1 MYICLIKQQQNRQMT
16 QIKELS
22 TEEKIIKSAAKIF
35 TEKGYDGARTR
46 EIAEDAGINLALLN
60 YYFRSKEKLFSVVM
74 TQKMEI
80 LFGNILPIISDKKT
94 FLEEKIEKATSVY
107 LDMLLENPNLPLFVA
122 SEIRKNN
129 SQIKTQIPI
138 EKILKQS
145 KILQQIQERIP
156 NVNPFHFL
164 MNFLGMVI
172 FPFIAK
178 PVYQSFIISNEN
190 EFRNLVEERRKMIPL
205 WLKILLENTDA
216 KPQK

>member
-1 MYICLIKQQQNRQMT
+1 M
-16 QIKELS
+16 
-22 TEEKIIKSAAKIF
+22 
-35 TEKGYDGARTR
+35 
-46 EIAEDAGINLALLN
+46 
-60 YYFRSKEKLFSVVM
+60 
-74 TQKMEI
+74 
-80 LFGNILPIISDKKT
+80 
-94 FLEEKIEKATSVY
+94 
-107 LDMLLENPNLPLFVA
+107 A

>member
-1 MYICLIKQQQNRQMT
+1 MQMT
-16 QIKELS
+16 VTKELS

-35 TEKGYDGARTR
+35 TQKGYAGARTR

-74 TQKMEI
+74 LQKIEI
-80 LFGNILPIISDKKT
+80 FFGHILPIISDKQT
-94 FLEEKIEKATSVY
+94 SLEEKIEKATHTY
-107 LDMLLENPNLPLFVA
+107 LDMLLANPNLPLFIA
-122 SEIRKNN
+122 SEMRKEN
-129 SQIKTQIPI
+129 SEIKSKIPM

-145 KILQQIQERIP
+145 NVLQQIREKAP

-178 PVYQSFIISNEN
+178 PVFQSFIVSDES
-190 EFRNLVEERRKMIPL
+190 EFREFVEERRKMIPF
-205 WLKILLENTDA
+205 WVKTLLENPKIETNT
-216 KPQK
+216 KK